1 MKTGGIILLHDLT
14 DFLRLSAALH
24 LQLFAEGVG
33 RENIL
38 RIITNRVPLK
48 QSGDHEIL
56 LQVFEYLSDAY
67 GMQRRLVG
75 PPAILHPL
83 RATALLTMAAD
94 KPQLLDIL
102 TELLHDKYEDL
113 TVDTLGRDHFKD
125 VESKFTSLLKAI
137 DPTDE
142 WYLIERLGHL
152 TIRREESYYRYIG
165 RLLDKAV
172 ATQELV
178 RVKLAD
184 RLDNTLDLH
193 IEIEDSLRSED
204 FFRVI
209 FEALLLPSGAGYDPG
224 CEHPITPPLNG
235 AQRLYQLFKNAI
247 LLSMIREKR
256 LEVEDPTA
264 RRLFEALALA
274 SMYEAQRIT
283 LHIMAYHET
292 DIERQRSLFMDVL
305 HYSQEGGLTR
315 ITSPSS
321 RFSLDGLFMSQF
333 DHVNSKVR
341 DVHLDKLY
349 QDKGLML
356 QVALGFV
363 VIFLN
368 FVNAADFWIRGI
380 SDQGIVV
387 ADK

>member
-1 MKTGGIILLHDLT
+1 MLLHDLT

-24 LQLFAEGVG
+24 LQLSAEGVG

-38 RIITNRVPLK
+38 RIITNRAPLE
-48 QSGDHEIL
+48 QPGDHEVL

-67 GMQRRLVG
+67 GMRRRLVG

-83 RATALLTMAAD
+83 RATALLNMASD
-94 KPQLLDIL
+94 KPQLLDML
-102 TELLHDKYEDL
+102 TELLHDKYEDI
-113 TVDTLGRDHFKD
+113 TIDILGRDHFVN
-125 VESKFTSLLKAI
+125 VESKFIGLLQAI
-137 DPTDE
+137 DPADE
-142 WYLIERLGHL
+142 WYLMERLDHL
-152 TIRREESYYRYIG
+152 TIKNEESYYQYIG
-165 RLLDKAV
+165 RLLNRAV
-172 ATQELV
+172 TTRELV

-193 IEIEDSLRSED
+193 IEVDDSLRSAD

-209 FEALLLPSGAGYDPG
+209 FETLFLPSGAGYDPG

-235 AQRLYQLFKNAI
+235 AQRLYQLFKNAV
-247 LLSMIREKR
+247 LLSMIREKH
-256 LEVEDPTA
+256 LAVEDPTE

-292 DIERQRSLFMDVL
+292 DIEKQRSLLMDVL
-305 HYSQEGGLTR
+305 HYAQEGGMMR
-315 ITSPSS
+315 ITPPSK
-321 RFSLDGLFMSQF
+321 RFSLDGLFMRQF
-333 DHVNSKVR
+333 DYVNSKER
-341 DVHLDKLY
+341 DRRLDKLY

-356 QVALGFV
+356 QAALGFV

-368 FVNAADFWIRGI
+368 FVNSPDYWIRGI
-380 SDQGIVV
+380 SDQGITV
-387 ADK
+387 AEN